1 MYRNSIIHTSDNI
14 LVIAEELAFI
24 YFLIDVSRH
33 DYLSTIQRNTAEQQY
48 KANKQD
54 KEADNK
60 RHQNSAKK
68 RALSEYCQMHN
79 RNAKY

>member
-1 MYRNSIIHTSDNI
+1 MDVQNSSENI

-24 YFLIDVSRH
+24 YLLNDVSRR
-33 DYLSTIQRNTAEQQY
+33 DFLSTIQYNTAEQQY

-60 RHQNSAKK
+60 RHQNSVK
-68 RALSEYCQMHN
+68 RRVLSEYCQIHN